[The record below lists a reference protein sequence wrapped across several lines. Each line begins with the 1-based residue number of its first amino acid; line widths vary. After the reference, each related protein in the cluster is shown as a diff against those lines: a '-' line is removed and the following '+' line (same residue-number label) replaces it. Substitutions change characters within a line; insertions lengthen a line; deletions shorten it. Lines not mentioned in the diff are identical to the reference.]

1 MKNSKQIKRLLFLF
15 CTSVFLISC
24 SSVSKFST
32 AKTIDITPTI
42 IQKPTVADMQVNETK
57 VTGTFTGKIKTTP
70 LETIKSEAVA
80 SALKSVNAD
89 ILVEPRFDTTINGS
103 QTTVTVS
110 GFPATFKNFR
120 AMKEEDIPLMKIG
133 TVRQVHTFTPPTVVA
148 KKSNSGKILLITLGV
163 AALVVGATSGGWDNI
178 KLRLG

>member
-1 MKNSKQIKRLLFLF
+1 MKNLQQFRKVIILF
-15 CTSVFLISC
+15 CATLSLMSC
-24 SSVSKFST
+24 SSVAKFST

-42 IQKPTVADMQVNETK
+42 VQKPTVADMQVNEKK
-57 VTGTFTGKIKTTP
+57 VMGTYTGKLKTTT

-163 AALVVGATSGGWDNI
+163 AALVVGATSGG
-178 KLRLG
+178 